1 MSIKPKWIYVAV
13 GLLSVLIYMVGFSG
27 IGGSAAEAF
36 FLSAMAVLVCVVVLK
51 NVLGRGRDR

>member
-36 FLSAMAVLVCVVVLK
+36 GHLHLPLAKFAE
-51 NVLGRGRDR
+51 G